1 MMALT
6 RHIGR
11 IRSGMAPAMERLQA
25 ILTYFGAS
33 LLPML
38 LNLVANPW
46 IAKNMDPRDY
56 AISGYYTSYS
66 SLISPIIIF
75 YLIHYYIK
83 EYYRRTPEE
92 RERLESV
99 IAKATIWFSGVVSL
113 LCFGAL
119 WIWLTF
125 YADLDFPVSP
135 YLALMVFALPLT
147 GLLNLRLARFRME
160 KRATAYFRLS
170 VVNGVLGVALNVL
183 CVVWLRWGAFGKLL
197 APLVCNA
204 SVFLWMLWTYRRI
217 IAIPTGLRDFRPIF
231 IFCLPLAMSAMLG
244 YFTHGFSTTYVES
257 IGNTD
262 EYGIYVVGVSIG
274 TYLTVFSTA
283 INNTF
288 QPDIYRTVI
297 ARQWRSYARYCLMQ
311 TGLILVV
318 TLIFILVAPWIIS
331 LLTAGRYVDSTPY
344 ARIYSLTTVTSS
356 IYFLINNFSIAT
368 NRPRLYLWTSI
379 IGSAAIVGLMPVFV
393 GRWQYAGGAWM
404 TVTSFIIFALINLGL
419 LALTKDRTPKPD
431 TDS

>member
-1 MMALT
+1 MNPTIAKYAASL
-6 RHIGR
+6 
-11 IRSGMAPAMERLQA
+11 S
-25 ILTYFGAS
+25 TYFGAS
-33 LLPML
+33 LIPMM

-83 EYYRRTPEE
+83 EYYRRTPEG
-92 RERLESV
+92 REHLESV
-99 IAKATIWFSGVVSL
+99 IAKATIWFSGIVTLVCFIL
-113 LCFGAL
+113 LHLF
-119 WIWLTF
+119 LTHSR
-125 YADLDFPVSP
+125 DLDFPVSP
-135 YLALMVFALPLT
+135 YLGLMVFALPLT

-170 VVNGVLGVALNVL
+170 VANGLLGVAMMVL
-183 CVVWLRWGAFGKLL
+183 CVVWLKWGAFGKLL
-197 APLVCNA
+197 APLVSNSC
-204 SVFLWMLWTYRRI
+204 VFLFLLWKYRRI
-217 IAIPTGLRDFRPIF
+217 LAIRTTLAEFRPIF
-231 IFCLPLAMSAMLG
+231 IFCLPLALSAMLG

-257 IGNTD
+257 IGETR

-274 TYLTVFSTA
+274 GYLTVFSSA

-297 ARQWRSYARYCLMQ
+297 ARQWRSYARYCLLQ
-311 TGLILVV
+311 TGLITLV
-318 TLIFILVAPWIIS
+318 TILFILLAPWVIS

-344 ARIYSLTTVTSS
+344 AQIYSLTTITSS

-379 IGSAAIVGLMPVFV
+379 IGSAAIVALMPVFTA
-393 GRWQYAGGAWM
+393 RWQYTGGAWM
-404 TVTSFIIFALINLGL
+404 TVCSFIIFAIINLGL
-419 LALTKDRTPKPD
+419 LAVTKNRSETPDLTK
-431 TDS
+431 

>member
-1 MMALT
+1 MTARQNSSGKIKSAL
-6 RHIGR
+6 
-11 IRSGMAPAMERLQA
+11 APVLGKLKA

-33 LLPML
+33 LIPML

-83 EYYRRTPEE
+83 EYYRRTPEG
-92 RERLESV
+92 REQLESI
-99 IAKATIWFSGVVSL
+99 IAKATIWFSGLVSL

-119 WIWLTF
+119 WVWLTF

-135 YLALMVFALPLT
+135 YLALMVFALPLV

-170 VVNGVLGVALNVL
+170 VCNGILGVGLNVL
-183 CVVWLRWGAFGKLL
+183 CVVWLHWGAFGKLL

-204 SVFLWMLWTYRRI
+204 AVFTCMLISYRRI
-217 IAIPTGLRDFRPIF
+217 MAIRTRLADFKPIF
-231 IFCLPLAMSAMLG
+231 IFCLPLALSAMLG

-257 IGNTD
+257 IGDTD

-297 ARQWRSYARYCLMQ
+297 ERQWRSYARYCLMQ
-311 TGLILVV
+311 TGLILAI
-318 TLIFILVAPWIIS
+318 TLIFILLAPWVIS
-331 LLTAGRYVDSTPY
+331 LLTAGRYVASTPY
-344 ARIYSLTTVTSS
+344 AQIYSLSTVTSS

-379 IGSAAIVGLMPVFV
+379 AGSAAIVGLMPVFV
-393 GRWQYAGGAWM
+393 GRWQYTGGAWM
-404 TVTSFIIFALINLGL
+404 TVSSFVIFAIINLAL
-419 LALTKDRTPKPD
+419 LAVTKDRTSKPD
-431 TDS
+431 IVS